1 MRAGTERGNG
11 TDNASRVVLTGVSLE
26 EVTNMSGVNQITIVG
41 NVGSA
46 PELSY
51 GQSSV
56 PFCRFSVAV
65 NEQWKT
71 EGEKREKVTWFPVI
85 TFNGLAETCA
95 NYLDRGRLVAIQG
108 RVQTREYEDRKSTRH
123 EVMQVIAE
131 RVTFLGTGKREE
143 RDDPQPPSSQPR
155 GDGGQGT
162 SLTDDIP
169 F

>member
-1 MRAGTERGNG
+1 
-11 TDNASRVVLTGVSLE
+11 
-26 EVTNMSGVNQITIVG
+26 MSGVNQIMIVG

-51 GQSSV
+51 GQNNV

-71 EGEKREKVTWFPVI
+71 DGEKKERVTWFPVV

-95 NYLDRGRLVAIQG
+95 NYIDRGRLVAVQG
-108 RVQTREYEDRKSTRH
+108 RVQNRDYEDRGGTRH

-131 RVTFLGTGKREE
+131 KVVFLGSGKREE
-143 RDDPQPPSSQPR
+143 RDDRQAASGQPGSNGSQGSSL
-155 GDGGQGT
+155 DN
-162 SLTDDIP
+162 DIP

>member
-1 MRAGTERGNG
+1 
-11 TDNASRVVLTGVSLE
+11 
-26 EVTNMSGVNQITIVG
+26 MSGVNQITIVG

-51 GQSSV
+51 SQNNV

-71 EGEKREKVTWFPVI
+71 DGEKREKVTWFPVV

-95 NYLDRGRLVAIQG
+95 NYIDRGKLVGIQG
-108 RVQTREYEDRKSTRH
+108 RVQTREYEDRAGTKH
-123 EVMQVIAE
+123 QVMQILAE
-131 RVTFLGTGKREE
+131 KVTFLGAAKREE
-143 RDDPQPPSSQPR
+143 RDDRNTSTSQSR
-155 GDGGQGT
+155 SNGHKET
-162 SLTDDIP
+162 SWADDVP

>member
-1 MRAGTERGNG
+1 
-11 TDNASRVVLTGVSLE
+11 
-26 EVTNMSGVNQITIVG
+26 MSGVNQIMIVG

-46 PELSY
+46 PELGY
-51 GQSSV
+51 GQNNV

-71 EGEKREKVTWFPVI
+71 DGEKKERVTWFPVV

-95 NYLDRGRLVAIQG
+95 NYIDRGRLVAVQG
-108 RVQTREYEDRKSTRH
+108 RVQNRDYEDRGGTRH

-131 RVTFLGTGKREE
+131 KVIFLGSGKHEDRED
-143 RDDPQPPSSQPR
+143 RQSTPTQPGSNGHQNGSFA
-155 GDGGQGT
+155 
-162 SLTDDIP
+162 DDIP

>member
-1 MRAGTERGNG
+1 
-11 TDNASRVVLTGVSLE
+11 
-26 EVTNMSGVNQITIVG
+26 MSGVNQIMIVG

-51 GQSSV
+51 GQNNV

-71 EGEKREKVTWFPVI
+71 DGEKKERVTWFPVV
-85 TFNGLAETCA
+85 TYNGLAETCA
-95 NYLDRGRLVAIQG
+95 NYIDRGRLVAVQG
-108 RVQTREYEDRKSTRH
+108 RVQNRDYEDRGGTRH

-131 RVTFLGTGKREE
+131 KVVFLGSGKREE
-143 RDDPQPPSSQPR
+143 RDDRQPTPGQPGSNGSQGSSL
-155 GDGGQGT
+155 DN
-162 SLTDDIP
+162 DIP

>member
-1 MRAGTERGNG
+1 
-11 TDNASRVVLTGVSLE
+11 
-26 EVTNMSGVNQITIVG
+26 MSGINQITIVG

-51 GQSSV
+51 GQNNV

-71 EGEKREKVTWFPVI
+71 DGEKRERVTWFPVVV
-85 TFNGLAETCA
+85 FNGLAETCA
-95 NYLDRGRLVAIQG
+95 NYIDRGRLVAVQG

-131 RVTFLGTGKREE
+131 RVTFLGAGKQEGP
-143 RDDPQPPSSQPR
+143 DDRQPPPSQPR
-155 GDGGQGT
+155 SDGSQGS
-162 SLTDDIP
+162 SLDSDIP

>member
-1 MRAGTERGNG
+1 
-11 TDNASRVVLTGVSLE
+11 
-26 EVTNMSGVNQITIVG
+26 MSGVNQITIVG

-51 GQSSV
+51 GQNNV

-71 EGEKREKVTWFPVI
+71 DGEKKERVTWFPVV

-95 NYLDRGRLVAIQG
+95 NYIDRGRLVAVQG
-108 RVQTREYEDRKSTRH
+108 RVQTRDYEDRGGTRH

-131 RVTFLGTGKREE
+131 KVIFLGSWKA
-143 RDDPQPPSSQPR
+143 
-155 GDGGQGT
+155 
-162 SLTDDIP
+162 
-169 F
+169 

>member
-1 MRAGTERGNG
+1 
-11 TDNASRVVLTGVSLE
+11 
-26 EVTNMSGVNQITIVG
+26 MSGVNQITIVG

-51 GQSSV
+51 GQNNV

-71 EGEKREKVTWFPVI
+71 DGEKRERVTWFPVVV
-85 TFNGLAETCA
+85 FNGLSEACA
-95 NYLDRGRLVAIQG
+95 NYLERGRLVAIQG
-108 RVQTREYEDRKSTRH
+108 RVQSREYDDRHGTKH

-131 RVTFLGTGKREE
+131 KVTFLGGTKRDEQGS
-143 RDDPQPPSSQPR
+143 RPTPGQPR
-155 GDGGQGT
+155 DTRQQSAT
-162 SLTDDIP
+162 SEDDVP